1 MNHDIRELD
10 ICEIDTVSGG
20 GIVDTIVNVA
30 KEIADTVNPPTK
42 PITLPTF
49 PQMGHAIA
57 GLGSAIASIF

>member
-20 GIVDTIVNVA
+20 GIGNTIVNVA
-30 KEIADTVNPPTK
+30 REIADTVNPPTK
-42 PITLPTF
+42 PITLPTI
-49 PQMGHAIA
+49 PQIGQAIV